1 MSEPRTD
8 IRPFRVDIP
17 QAQLDD
23 LVDRLARRALRAA
36 ATGSEA
42 RAGSMKGGECSAARH
57 VMGAGS
63 GSPPLLG
70 SAVTSVTCERA
81 LIAFA
86 CLPAIGREAGRARR
100 PCTGTCTRRRVR

>member
-1 MSEPRTD
+1 MSQPRTD

-42 RAGSMKGGECSAARH
+42 RAGSMKGGSAPQRG
-57 VMGAGS
+57 M
-63 GSPPLLG
+63 
-70 SAVTSVTCERA
+70 
-81 LIAFA
+81 
-86 CLPAIGREAGRARR
+86 
-100 PCTGTCTRRRVR
+100 